1 MHKNDTQALFEIV
14 TTTAGAVS
22 IRNNVVNETM
32 HNPVGPWKEANEL
45 YIVQSRLAER
55 LQKASVTL
63 FDVGLGAAANSL
75 AALHCQSQQTGVSTE
90 LTLISFERD
99 LDLLKFALENA
110 HHFEHFSG
118 YETAIETL
126 LEKGEWINPQ
136 LRTKWILRHGDF
148 TELIQKETY
157 AADLIYFD
165 PYSPKVNSE
174 MWSLECLKNLRQA
187 CHMTKSTELYTYSQA
202 TPVRYRLLQAGFYV
216 GVGSPTGLKA
226 DTTIASTRFENLS
239 EPLGVRWADRLRKSE
254 SPELL
259 NDKENIERLLKSH
272 PQFTEH
278 RADS

>member
-1 MHKNDTQALFEIV
+1 MHKNDSQALFEIV

-45 YIVQSRLAER
+45 YIAQSRLAER

-75 AALHCQSQQTGVSTE
+75 AALHCQGQQTGLSTE

-148 TELIQKETY
+148 TKLIQKETY
-157 AADLIYFD
+157 TADLIYFD
-165 PYSPKVNSE
+165 PYSPKVNNE
-174 MWSLECLKNLRQA
+174 MWSLECLKNLRRA
-187 CHMTKSTELYTYSQA
+187 CHRSKPKSDSHVGAEPATELYTYSQA

-239 EPLGVRWADRLRKSE
+239 EPLGIRWADRL
-254 SPELL
+254 
-259 NDKENIERLLKSH
+259 
-272 PQFTEH
+272 
-278 RADS
+278 